1 MLTPGSIIPDLTA
14 PDQHNQSM
22 PLLQRLGI
30 QGAVI
35 YFYPKDNTPG
45 CTVEA
50 NDFQSLGAEFAA
62 LGFTVIGISKDSIKS
77 HVGFC
82 TKFGLQFTLLSDGD
96 GALCQAFGA
105 WQEKKN
111 YGKVYMGI
119 VRSTFIVD
127 AQGMVRK
134 VYPSVKTAGHA
145 AAVLAEVGRLQA
157 G

>member
-1 MLTPGSIIPDLTA
+1 MLQPGDTIPDLTT
-14 PDQHNQSM
+14 PDQHDQSL
-22 PLLQRLGI
+22 PLRQRLGPN
-30 QGAVI
+30 GAVI

-45 CTVEA
+45 CSVEA
-50 NDFQSLGAEFAA
+50 NDFQAASQSFAE
-62 LGFTVIGISKDSIKS
+62 LGFTVIGISKDSVKS

-82 TKFGLQFTLLSDGD
+82 TKYNLQLTLLSDTD

-127 AQGMVRK
+127 GQGVVRK
-134 VYPSVKTAGHA
+134 VYPSVKTTGHA
-145 AAVLAEVGRLQA
+145 AAVLTEVGRM
-157 G
+157 